1 MPDEA
6 GGQPRAED
14 EFDRALRQIIEGTA
28 GEARFHELSASERA
42 KARERAV
49 KEADKRSK
57 ARQDRRATTRRR
69 AIRAASSIAVVL
81 VLAGSGV
88 FAWHRF
94 AGKASPAVTDIAAST
109 A

>member
-14 EFDRALRQIIEGTA
+14 EWDRALRQIIDGTA

-42 KARERAV
+42 KARARAV
-49 KEADKRSK
+49 KQADKRAK
-57 ARQDRRATTRRR
+57 AREDRRATTRRR
-69 AIRAASSIAVVL
+69 VIRAASSVAAIL
-81 VLAGSGV
+81 TLAGSGV

-94 AGKASPAVTDIAAST
+94 AGKITP
-109 A
+109 